1 MSGEIPD
8 YLKKNFDPNSLSI
21 PQLRSILKDHG
32 VENVPA
38 PNQPKRV
45 FIKLFN
51 NEIFSNRDEILKSLN
66 ITETTKKRKSGRTPK
81 SSRGSEESVEHLKT
95 DLPQALR
102 GKSESPAPSGKDI
115 RNKRVSFGGVNE
127 LKVRYEPSNPPT
139 TTYTKTTKEEIP
151 KKEQVAIKEDKKN
164 PLIQSTIN
172 KLNEEFKT
180 NNSYSKSYNSEKTGI
195 EKGNIKRARK
205 TFSDSSSQD
214 VELKKQS
221 RVENDDDEP
230 SLKKRKHSGK
240 STSSNA
246 NSSSSNIFQ
255 KYDTQTQNVK
265 STTSSS
271 GSLKIPKANI
281 VYAEDMDDEEDD
293 EDYVYH
299 SSPSLSSHSEHE
311 INDEEMEDLEK
322 ESASASNIKFPTKN
336 NVELNYQNQYRPV
349 PSSIS
354 AIPADSGVTST
365 IEKPNTSFTSTDNQ
379 KSSASFSYNNPNN
392 SFSKYSKLE
401 NPKSSASFSTTNTN
415 NLPERSNRLDKPN
428 SNFQKISSSF
438 TYGNPNNSFNKS
450 NRLDKPNTSF
460 QKGST
465 SFTYG
470 NTNRSSKLDKSKYS
484 PNSSFQKGSS
494 SFLKG
499 DTSPYN
505 TSFNDKPKINISY
518 DMSPIQSSQS
528 SVLYEDNLLNQV
540 AAEDKSQ
547 DNSNIIGN
555 LYEALPDDYDSD
567 HGNESMEVT
576 TSGCPSGC
584 NLYNFAFGLMS
595 FIITTT
601 IALFVQWYMN
611 TGGFAGY
618 CDIKKTT
625 VGEITY
631 LNDLP
636 KDSIFRYNPFYHI
649 LPKCLN
655 CPENAFC
662 HDNHVV
668 ACRNENE
675 KLQKRLISKFIPNK
689 YLIFPLTEMVCK
701 IDYEEKR
708 ALDRKLQNTRSLM
721 NISNEF
727 IRKKIGEIECKEE
740 FNKLVSEGMNGGE
753 LSLKKK
759 GISESKLQ
767 NLLYKEIGGQI
778 REERFKILW
787 DLMIKI
793 LNKYDSES
801 VEKLCVPENIKKWK
815 TTDTKDDTYF
825 CDILKKLTYIP
836 NGGDEMEKYTIDGE
850 EYRIFE
856 GLIITSDSPIYSYKC
871 RMKWFM
877 ERYIYHNINRFIH
890 RFWKYGLGMVIITL
904 LATLFDLFIK
914 RRNRRNNVVN
924 SICEEVIWLLQE
936 AEYQNK
942 EDPLHFPSPN
952 ISVAQLYDI
961 LLPTIISPKDKG
973 VPEGE
978 CVEIINNDGSTT
990 HYWVFHNPKE
1000 RALIWKRVYDKVR
1013 SNSNVLESNAL
1024 VKRESHRCWE
1034 WIGNPALYI
1043 RRKSPN
1049 TKNTKATYYPKSNN
1063 SRLSLGGV
1071 SNKSFNTQQ
1080 HQQFAGDISAISS
1093 SGPNANESYMSLLG
1107 NDNDETKE
1115 ADTSLKGHI
1124 SKLSIFNNRSQNQ
1137 KDEILNESSIEGEK
1151 PSTTSSLLYPKL

>member
-66 ITETTKKRKSGRTPK
+66 IVETTKRRKSGRPK
-81 SSRGSEESVEHLKT
+81 KSERDSEESGEYLKT
-95 DLPQALR
+95 DLPKALR
-102 GKSESPAPSGKDI
+102 SKSESPAPSGKDI
-115 RNKRVSFGGVNE
+115 KNKRVSFGVNE
-127 LKVRYEPSNPPT
+127 LKVRYEPSNPTPPT
-139 TTYTKTTKEEIP
+139 TNTETVKEEIP
-151 KKEQVAIKEDKKN
+151 MKEQVTVKDDKKN

-230 SLKKRKHSGK
+230 SQKKRKHNEK
-240 STSSNA
+240 LTTN
-246 NSSSSNIFQ
+246 NPNTSSSNIFQ
-255 KYDTQTQNVK
+255 KFDNQTQNVK
-265 STTSSS
+265 STSSS
-271 GSLKIPKANI
+271 SSSLKIPKANI
-281 VYAEDMDDEEDD
+281 IYAENMDDEEDD

-299 SSPSLSSHSEHE
+299 SSPSISSPSEHE
-311 INDEEMEDLEK
+311 INDEEMEDLKK
-322 ESASASNIKFPTKN
+322 EPISDSNIRFSTDN
-336 NVELNYQNQYRPV
+336 NVELNYQDQYRPV
-349 PSSIS
+349 PPSTST
-354 AIPADSGVTST
+354 IPTDSGVSSS
-365 IEKPNTSFTSTDNQ
+365 KLDNVNYI
-379 KSSASFSYNNPNN
+379 KPNN

-401 NPKSSASFSTTNTN
+401 KPKSSISFSNANAN
-415 NLPERSNRLDKPN
+415 NLSDRSNRLDKPN
-428 SNFQKISSSF
+428 SSFQRGSTSF
-438 TYGNPNNSFNKS
+438 TYGNTNNSFSKS

-470 NTNRSSKLDKSKYS
+470 NTNNSFNRSSRLEKSKYS

-518 DMSPIQSSQS
+518 DMSPIQSSHS
-528 SVLYEDNLLNQV
+528 SVIYEDNLLNQV

-547 DNSNIIGN
+547 DSSNIIGN
-555 LYEALPDDYDSD
+555 LYEALPSDYDD
-567 HGNESMEVT
+567 HHDNESMEIT
-576 TSGCPSGC
+576 TTGCPSGC
-584 NLYNFAFGLMS
+584 NLYNLIFALMS

-601 IALFVQWYMN
+601 IGLFVQWYMN

-618 CDIKKTT
+618 CKYDKTSFS
-625 VGEITY
+625 EITY

-636 KDSIFRYNPFYHI
+636 KDSILRYNPFYHI

-662 HDNHVV
+662 ANNHVV
-668 ACRNENE
+668 ACKNDNE
-675 KLQKRLISKFIPNK
+675 KLQNRLISSFIPDK
-689 YLIFPLTEMVCK
+689 YLVFPLTEKVCR
-701 IDYEEKR
+701 IDYKQKR
-708 ALDRKLQNTRSLM
+708 DSDRLLQNTRSLM
-721 NISNEF
+721 NIANQL
-727 IRKKIGEIECKEE
+727 IRRKIGEVECKEE
-740 FNKLVSEGMNGGE
+740 FDKLVSEGMNHGK
-753 LSLKKK
+753 LSLKKS
-759 GISESKLQ
+759 GISVNKLKK
-767 NLLYKEIGGQI
+767 LLKEEIGKI
-778 REERFKILW
+778 SEDRFNTLW
-787 DLMIKI
+787 NLMIEK
-793 LNKYDSES
+793 LKQYDSNKVME
-801 VEKLCVPENIKKWK
+801 LCRPENIKTKWK
-815 TTDTKDDTYF
+815 TTEIKDDTYF
-825 CDILKKLTYIP
+825 CDILKKLAFIP
-836 NGGDEMEKYTIDGE
+836 NEGDLIEKQIVKDS
-850 EYRIFE
+850 EYNFFDD
-856 GLIITSDSPIYSYKC
+856 LIITSDSPIHSTKC
-871 RMKWFM
+871 CMKWFM
-877 ERYIYHNINRFIH
+877 ERYICNNINRFIH
-890 RFWKYGLGMVIITL
+890 RFWKYGLGMAIITL

-961 LLPTIISPKDKG
+961 LLPTIISPKDKN

-1000 RALIWKRVYDKVR
+1000 RALIWKRVYEQVR
-1013 SNSNVLESNAL
+1013 TNSNVLESNAL

-1034 WIGNPALYI
+1034 WIGNPTLYI

-1049 TKNTKATYYPKSNN
+1049 TKNKQTTYIPKSGGNN
-1063 SRLSLGGV
+1063 SRLSLGGNN
-1071 SNKSFNTQQ
+1071 SRLSLGGGNINRSFNSQ
-1080 HQQFAGDISAISS
+1080 HFAGDISAISS
-1093 SGPNANESYMSLLG
+1093 SSVSNPNDSYVTL
-1107 NDNDETKE
+1107 DEEVKE
-1115 ADTSLKGHI
+1115 TDPSTLKGTI
-1124 SKLSIFNNRSQNQ
+1124 NKLSIFNNRRDSQILEDK
-1137 KDEILNESSIEGEK
+1137 KDSS
-1151 PSTTSSLLYPKL
+1151 SSSALYPSL